1 MTRDVDSP
9 AQAGG
14 IARMHHDDGRKL
26 TSILALAAGA
36 AALHAPGDA
45 DAAIVVYDV
54 GPFTVGFDSGQ
65 SASAAI
71 DLLPGLSP
79 KQIVFEAG
87 TNVSRSYFVRAGF
100 SNATS
105 LADRIGIQASG
116 RSLETNVG
124 VNVAFRTGYG
134 PTWGATA
141 RTAADTRANIVFSAK
156 FRTGTNT
163 LVDPPVYYSQ
173 LQGAGPGALSDKYL
187 LFTFRN
193 SASGFVNYGWIH
205 LASVTRSPGTPAGMS
220 VTIDKWAYQD
230 NGTRIRAGQTMV
242 VPEPTT
248 TASLAMGGALVA
260 GAVGLRAWR
269 RRRADEA
276 RPSAG

>member
-14 IARMHHDDGRKL
+14 IARMHLDDGRTL

-45 DAAIVVYDV
+45 DAAIVTYDV

-71 DLLPGLSP
+71 DLLPGFSP
-79 KQIVFEAG
+79 KQIVFEAA
-87 TNVSRSYFVRAGF
+87 TNINRSYFVRARF
-100 SNATS
+100 TNATS
-105 LADRIGIQASG
+105 SVDRIGIQASG

-141 RTAADTRANIVFSAK
+141 RTAADTRANVVFSAK
-156 FRTGTNT
+156 FRTGTNS
-163 LVDPPVYYSQ
+163 LVDPPIYYSQ
-173 LQGAGPGALSDKYL
+173 MQGVGPGAVSDKYL
-187 LFTFRN
+187 LFTFKN
-193 SASGFVNYGWIH
+193 TEAGLLNYGWIRV
-205 LASVTRSPGTPAGMS
+205 ASVTRTPGTPAGMS
-220 VTIDKWAYQD
+220 VTVDKWGYQD
-230 NGTRIRAGQTMV
+230 DGTPIRAGQTMA

-248 TASLAMGGALVA
+248 DASLAMGGALVA
-260 GAVGLRAWR
+260 GAAGLRAWR
-269 RRRADEA
+269 RRRAGKAE
-276 RPSAG
+276 PTAG

>member
-14 IARMHHDDGRKL
+14 IARMHLDDGRKL

-65 SASAAI
+65 LASAPI
-71 DLLPGLSP
+71 DLLPGSSP

-87 TNVSRSYFVRAGF
+87 TNINRSYFIRAGF
-100 SNATS
+100 DNATS

-116 RSLETNVG
+116 RSMETNIG

-156 FRTGTNT
+156 FRTGTNS

-173 LQGAGPGALSDKYL
+173 MQGVGPGALSNKYL

-193 SASGFVNYGWIH
+193 SDSYLVNYGWVH
-205 LASVTRSPGTPAGMS
+205 LAAVTRTPGTPTGMS
-220 VTIDKWAYQD
+220 VTIDKWAYQSD
-230 NGTRIRAGQTMV
+230 GTRIRAGQTMV
-242 VPEPTT
+242 VPEPSTN
-248 TASLAMGGALVA
+248 AALAMGGALVA
-260 GAVGLRAWR
+260 GASGLRAWR
-269 RRRADEA
+269 RRRGGK
-276 RPSAG
+276 AGPAAG

>member
-14 IARMHHDDGRKL
+14 IARMHLDDGRKL

-45 DAAIVVYDV
+45 GAEIIVYDV
-54 GPFTVGFDSGQ
+54 GPFTVGFGAGQ

-71 DLLPGLSP
+71 DLLPGSSP
-79 KQIVFEAG
+79 KQIVFEAA
-87 TNVSRSYFVRAGF
+87 TNIGRSYFVRAGF
-100 SNATS
+100 DNATS

-163 LVDPPVYYSQ
+163 LVDPPIYYSQ
-173 LQGAGPGALSDKYL
+173 LQGVGPGALSNKYL

-193 SASGFVNYGWIH
+193 NDSGFVNYGWIR
-205 LASVTRSPGTPAGMS
+205 LASVTRSPGTPSAMS
-220 VTIDKWAYQD
+220 VTVDKWAYQND
-230 NGTRIRAGQTMV
+230 GTRIRAGQTMV

-260 GAVGLRAWR
+260 GATGLRAWR
-269 RRRADEA
+269 RRQA
-276 RPSAG
+276 RKAGPAAG

>member
-14 IARMHHDDGRKL
+14 IARMHLDDGRKL

-36 AALHAPGDA
+36 AALHTPGDA
-45 DAAIVVYDV
+45 GAEIIVYDV
-54 GPFTVGFDSGQ
+54 GPFTVGFDAGQ

-79 KQIVFEAG
+79 KQLVFEAA
-87 TNVSRSYFVRAGF
+87 TNINRSYFVRAGF

-173 LQGAGPGALSDKYL
+173 LQGVGPGALSNKYL

-193 SASGFVNYGWIH
+193 SVSGFVNYGWVR
-205 LASVTRSPGTPAGMS
+205 LVSVTRSPGTPTGMS
-220 VTIDKWAYQD
+220 VTVDKWAYQD
-230 NGTRIRAGQTMV
+230 NGMRIRAGQTMV

-260 GAVGLRAWR
+260 GAAGLRAWR
-269 RRRADEA
+269 RRQ
-276 RPSAG
+276 AGKAGPAAV